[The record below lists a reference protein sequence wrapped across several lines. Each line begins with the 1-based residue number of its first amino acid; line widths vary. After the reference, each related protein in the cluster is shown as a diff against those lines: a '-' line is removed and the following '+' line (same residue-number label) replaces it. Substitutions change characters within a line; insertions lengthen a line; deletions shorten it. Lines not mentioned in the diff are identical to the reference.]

1 VRVETNVKRVKKSVK
16 DTQGRYI
23 LRTRALAKKQSVAG
37 RDNVRSFVSSPTFP
51 GYAMTGALKKKVVAS
66 EPQKGRSGWTAIFRV
81 LLQGRVAKY
90 AKIHEVGG
98 QIPIK
103 NPAQIRAMMAA
114 LAARGQ
120 RRAASGQGQKKGL
133 RFIKIRAK
141 RYFAK
146 GTEKTRREWNLAR
159 LKREF

>member
-1 VRVETNVKRVKKSVK
+1 MRVETNIKRVRKSVE

-23 LRTRALAKKQSVAG
+23 LRSRNLAKRQAVAG
-37 RDNVRSFVSSPTFP
+37 RENVRGFISRPTFP
-51 GYAMTGALKKKVVAS
+51 GYAMTGALEKKVVAS
-66 EPQKGRSGWTAIFRV
+66 EPKKIGNSYQAIFRV
-81 LLQGRVAKY
+81 LQTGRQAKY
-90 AKIHEVGG
+90 AAIHERGG

-114 LAARGQ
+114 LASRGQ
-120 RRAASGQGQKKGL
+120 RRAPSGNKGL
-133 RFIKIRAK
+133 RVIRIRPK